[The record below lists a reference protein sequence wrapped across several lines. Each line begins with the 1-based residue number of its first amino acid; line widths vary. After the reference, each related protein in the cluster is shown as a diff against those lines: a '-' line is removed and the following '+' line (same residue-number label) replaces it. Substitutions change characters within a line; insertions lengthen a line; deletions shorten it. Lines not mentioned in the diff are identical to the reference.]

1 MIQSEAMN
9 EANEVDAGRDRA
21 VGGGQIRIFVFNEAK
36 RGPTRTPAVPD
47 PESIAAQAAYTEALL
62 PGSAPARIVSR
73 HWGPPRACYRVPFC
87 HGRPSTL
94 EACAMR
100 GNQVFFGSVSIYR
113 VGRQRSQ
120 ACSRVCRVFI
130 SKVTRVHRVGR

>member
-47 PESIAAQAAYTEALL
+47 PESIAAQVT
-62 PGSAPARIVSR
+62 
-73 HWGPPRACYRVPFC
+73 
-87 HGRPSTL
+87 
-94 EACAMR
+94 
-100 GNQVFFGSVSIYR
+100 VFIYR
-113 VGRQRSQ
+113 SDEVIYSVLTLTYFRKTST
-120 ACSRVCRVFI
+120 S
-130 SKVTRVHRVGR
+130 SDSL